1 MTVAQAIKFLIIMLH
16 VLVFQTGVKP
26 QQASA
31 QTSPSKTGEARI
43 PSARAVEKR
52 TDKKVRLSTSDGKQ
66 SMLTLA
72 MDTTFKQLQNL
83 IEKELGIPP
92 EELRIR

>member
-1 MTVAQAIKFLIIMLH
+1 MMTVVEVIKFLIIIIL
-16 VLVFQTGVKP
+16 FQTGVKP
-26 QQASA
+26 QQAS
-31 QTSPSKTGEARI
+31 PSKTGETQI
-43 PSARAVEKR
+43 PSAQAVVKR

-72 MDTTFKQLQNL
+72 MDTTFKELQNL

-92 EELRIR
+92 QELRIR

>member
-1 MTVAQAIKFLIIMLH
+1 MS
-16 VLVFQTGVKP
+16 FQTSVKP
-26 QQASA
+26 QQSS
-31 QTSPSKTGEARI
+31 QKTSPAKGNETQVS
-43 PSARAVEKR
+43 PPQPAVKR

-72 MDTTFKQLQNL
+72 MDTTFKQLQDL

-92 EELRIR
+92 SELRVR

>member
-1 MTVAQAIKFLIIMLH
+1 ML
-16 VLVFQTGVKP
+16 FQTGAKP

-31 QTSPSKTGEARI
+31 QTSPSKSGEAQN
-43 PSARAVEKR
+43 PSAQAVAKR

-92 EELRIR
+92 QELRIR